1 MCLSS
6 DVNKDWSHRAKDKDQ
21 DLAFKAKHV
30 IHKKIEKNI
39 KTILVL
45 LL

>member
-6 DVNKDWSHRAKDKDQ
+6 DVNKDWSHKAKDKDQ

-30 IHKKIEKNI
+30 IHKK
-39 KTILVL
+39 
-45 LL
+45 